1 MVITMWSTEDYQVKQ
16 HSEMFLLAK
25 KIINPYYCYFK
36 NSRIILG
43 LHIVVYFI
51 IIYILLCYWKKKM
64 TEVLKYN
71 GIKLP

>member
-1 MVITMWSTEDYQVKQ
+1 MWSTEKDYQVKQ
-16 HSEMFLLAK
+16 HSEMFQQMFLLAK

-51 IIYILLCYWKKKM
+51 IVFILLCYWKKK
-64 TEVLKYN
+64 
-71 GIKLP
+71 IDRSF